1 MGTGRDV
8 GGHDACLQGFRLRV
22 VESVV
27 STGAWVNSTAR
38 KLGVGVSM
46 LWRWIRKAE
55 SEGWVLPGDA
65 ERVAKKRREP
75 VESVEGKA
83 DRLAAENAAL
93 AKENAAL
100 MAANEVLKEE
110 VDFAK
115 IVSTWFAKNKQ

>member
-1 MGTGRDV
+1 MGSGN
-8 GGHDACLQGFRLRV
+8 AYSQEFRLRV

-27 STGAWVNSTAR
+27 STGASVNSTVR
-38 KLGVGVSM
+38 KLGVGASM
-46 LWRWIRKAE
+46 LWKWIRKAE

-65 ERVAKKRREP
+65 ERAAKKRREP
-75 VESVEGKA
+75 VESVEEKA

-100 MAANEVLKEE
+100 TAANEVLKEE

-115 IVSTWFAKNKQ
+115 K